1 MSVFT
6 NAANA
11 ALRNINTWE
20 KKIQGASAHK
30 WDMDQKAY
38 INIFDGI
45 ETVLSEGGA
54 IGVAKKEIFQ
64 IVKDLITENPAAE
77 SELKAFRAP
86 IGRLFK
92 DKAFGV
98 HANWAHYVEG
108 FSTQDAFREFHR
120 KTTEPTEPISDHD
133 HGDEDHD
140 HHHHDHSHDGM
151 GAMSPRRE
159 RGIKPT
165 GGESPHPLW
174 GFSRSG
180 PVGFRES
187 SKVKP

>member
-120 KTTEPTEPISDHD
+120 KTTEPTEPT
-133 HGDEDHD
+133 E
-140 HHHHDHSHDGM
+140 
-151 GAMSPRRE
+151 
-159 RGIKPT
+159 PT
-165 GGESPHPLW
+165 GDALGGSTESDREAAIKAIL
-174 GFSRSG
+174 SG
-180 PVGFRES
+180 CDDPMAVWERCRPEVS
-187 SKVKP
+187 EA